1 MTATRKGKAT
11 AANKVKAEGR
21 ARRSAAAPKV
31 ATAKMPRAA
40 AKPKSQAK
48 SKATAGKKPAA
59 QTPVVSE
66 SRAAATQK
74 AAAKKGVATAPSA
87 AATAVPSWQP
97 RVVVFACNWCS
108 YAGADTAGVSRI
120 QQQPNFRMI
129 RVMCSGRIQPAFV
142 LRAFEKGA
150 DGVLVSGC
158 HFGDCHYIF
167 GNERAVEQ
175 FDKTMNMVKLLGIEP
190 GRLRLEWISAAEGAR
205 FAQVINGFTD
215 QVRKLGP
222 SPFSRPETQT
232 KLADGR
238 EEVA

>member
-11 AANKVKAEGR
+11 AANKRKAKGG
-21 ARRSAAAPKV
+21 AGRSAAAPKV
-31 ATAKMPRAA
+31 ATTEMARAA

-48 SKATAGKKPAA
+48 SKATAGGKPPAKK
-59 QTPVVSE
+59 PVVSQ
-66 SRAAATQK
+66 SRAAAPEK
-74 AAAKKGVATAPSA
+74 AAAKKGVATAPNA
-87 AATAVPSWQP
+87 AATAAPSWQP

-108 YAGADTAGVSRI
+108 YAGADTAGVSRL

-175 FDKTMNMVKLLGIEP
+175 FDKTMNMVKLLGIGS

-205 FAQVINGFTD
+205 FAQVVNEFTD
-215 QVRKLGP
+215 QVRTLGP
-222 SPFSRPETQT
+222 SPFARPETQA
-232 KLADGR
+232 KLADER